1 MKDVKMTY
9 KSRTYLHMPV
19 EACGNHYEMGYQ
31 IGEQTGEL
39 LRERLENLTFG
50 SAYVP
55 RSTWPSPE
63 EYNVENYKEREPE
76 RHAEW
81 DRMIRG
87 LPEWTTEEMRGV
99 SDGAKVPYEKV
110 LTEPAHFPLM
120 FGGPTASSEDCN
132 GFVAFGKAT
141 LGGRTIIAGNSEGTT
156 AGRRRLNV
164 YSLKNPEGMSQV
176 YAHSNPGCIG
186 GRAGINEAGLA
197 VWGNGVSVFPDEYGY
212 VGYDHH
218 ITRRAVLETCSS
230 VDEGIECLRKMKRL
244 GGSRVFLGDEKKGAV
259 VEYTSKHIGVIEPD
273 SHYQGGASPSF
284 SNPEM
289 GPYHRVF
296 VDETDPRFTY
306 GLALKRGVFRTERIH
321 ELLEERYGRLTSEM
335 APVICGDHGGRG
347 TGLIRKDMDGASLQ
361 GSDYTICVHGRKSGD
376 AYHTSSWGVV
386 LEPDLRNM
394 YIAWGSPCQAEFVGY
409 RVPK

>member
-9 KSRTYLHMPV
+9 KLRTYLHMPV
-19 EACGNHYEMGYQ
+19 EACGSHYELGYQ
-31 IGEQTGEL
+31 MGEQTGEL

-50 SAYVP
+50 SAYAP

-63 EYNVENYKEREPE
+63 EYNVENYEEREPE

-87 LPEWTTEEMRGV
+87 LPEWITEEMRGV

-110 LTEPAHFPLM
+110 LIEPAHFPLM
-120 FGGPTASSEDCN
+120 FGGPPEAGEDCN

-141 LGGRTIIAGNSEGTT
+141 LGGRTVVAGNSEGTT

-164 YSLKNPEGMSQV
+164 YSLKNPGGMSQV

-197 VWGNGVSVFPDEYGY
+197 VWGNGVSVYPDEYGY

-218 ITRRAVLETCSS
+218 IARRTVLETCSS

-244 GGSRVFLGDEKKGAV
+244 GGSRVFLGNMEKGAV
-259 VEYTSKHIGVIEPD
+259 VEYTSKHIAVIEPE

-284 SNPEM
+284 SNPKM
-289 GPYHRVF
+289 GDYHRVF

-321 ELLEERYGRLTSEM
+321 ELLDERYGGLTPEM
-335 APVICGDHGGRG
+335 APVICGDHGGKG
-347 TGLIRKDMDGASLQ
+347 TGLITNDVDGACLQ
-361 GSDYTICVHGRKSGD
+361 GSDYTICVHGSKNGD

-386 LEPDLRNM
+386 LVPDHKHM

-409 RVPK
+409 RVPR

>member
-1 MKDVKMTY
+1 MTY
-9 KSRTYLHMPV
+9 KLRTFLHMPV
-19 EACGNHYEMGYQ
+19 EACGSHYELGYQ

-39 LRERLENLTFG
+39 LRERLENLSFG
-50 SAYVP
+50 SAYAP

-63 EYNVENYKEREPE
+63 EYNVENYEEKEPE

-81 DRMIRG
+81 DRMISG
-87 LPEWTTEEMRGV
+87 LPEWIAEEMRGV
-99 SDGAKVPYEKV
+99 SDGAKVPYEEV
-110 LTEPAHFPLM
+110 LIEPAHFPLM
-120 FGGPTASSEDCN
+120 FGCPPEPSEDCN

-141 LGGRTIIAGNSEGTT
+141 LGGRTVVAGNSEGTT

-164 YSLKNPEGMSQV
+164 YSLKNPGGMSQI

-197 VWGNGVSVFPDEYGY
+197 VWGNGVSVPPDEYGY

-218 ITRRAVLETCSS
+218 IARRTVLETCSS

-244 GGSRVFLGDEKKGAV
+244 GGSRVFLGDMEKGAV
-259 VEYTSKHIGVIEPD
+259 VEYTSKHIGVIEPEA
-273 SHYQGGASPSF
+273 HYQGGASPSF

-289 GPYHRVF
+289 GDYHRVF

-321 ELLEERYGRLTSEM
+321 ELLIERYGSLTPEM

-347 TGLIRKDMDGASLQ
+347 TGLIRNDVDGACLQ
-361 GSDYTICVHGRKSGD
+361 GSDYTICVHGSKNGD

-386 LEPDLRNM
+386 LVPDHKHM